1 MMQAA
6 GRRGMAG
13 ARAESAA
20 CERDPLLS
28 QSLTG
33 GDFVIPAPPLQP
45 GARLELR
52 FCSQIQLL

>member
-1 MMQAA
+1 MRQFMMQAA

-33 GDFVIPAPPLQP
+33 GDFVIPGPT
-45 GARLELR
+45 
-52 FCSQIQLL
+52 CSQEPG